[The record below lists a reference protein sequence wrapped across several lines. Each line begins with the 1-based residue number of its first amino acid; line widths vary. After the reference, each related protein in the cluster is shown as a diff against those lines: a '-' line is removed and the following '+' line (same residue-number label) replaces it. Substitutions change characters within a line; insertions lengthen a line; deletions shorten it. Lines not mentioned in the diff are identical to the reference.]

1 MYHFFAWRD
10 VIEILFFSSL
20 FYYLMHWLA
29 KDHSKNLLPYFYG
42 YCFITIMAY
51 AIQLTTISYVLF
63 LYAPAIVMLFML
75 MHQDILQRNLVAL
88 KNIQPAQITNH
99 DWLDILFRSCLVMIN
114 KNITVTCVVECTDNL
129 DDFIKTPFFI
139 NADLHKGVLELLLDS
154 QAYESD
160 KLVWVSIQG
169 KLRGINATWHT
180 PTYHTSKENKLF
192 STSTIWQQESLIYA
206 QKTDVLVF
214 YSDAITHTFTIVAR
228 GKCFENVS
236 PHHALTLIKQ
246 HIRLQLKQ
254 KKNSKKGKH
263 NEKSTSQKNSLQQR
277 SP

>member
-1 MYHFFAWRD
+1 MYHFFVWRD

-20 FYYLMHWLA
+20 FYYLMRWLA

-42 YCFITIMAY
+42 YCFITIIAY
-51 AIQLTTISYVLF
+51 TTQLTTISYVLF
-63 LYAPAIVMLFML
+63 LYAPAIIMLFML
-75 MHQDILQRNLVAL
+75 MHQDTLQRNLVAL

-114 KNITVTCVVECTDNL
+114 KNIAVTCVVECTDNL
-129 DDFIKTPFFI
+129 DDLIKTPFFI

-180 PTYHTSKENKLF
+180 PTYHSSKENNLF
-192 STSTIWQQESLIYA
+192 STTWQQESLIYA
-206 QKTDVLVF
+206 QQTDALVF
-214 YSDAITHTFTIVAR
+214 YSDAITHTFTIIAR

-246 HIRLQLKQ
+246 HIRLQSKQ
-254 KKNSKKGKH
+254 NINRKKGEH
-263 NEKSTSQKNSLQQR
+263 NEKNISQKNSLQQR